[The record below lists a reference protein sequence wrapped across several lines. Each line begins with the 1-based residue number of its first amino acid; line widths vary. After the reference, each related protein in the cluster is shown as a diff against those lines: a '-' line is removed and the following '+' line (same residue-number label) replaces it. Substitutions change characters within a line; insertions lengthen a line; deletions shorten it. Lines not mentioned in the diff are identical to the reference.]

1 MAHRKGPYLCGLD
14 AAVDVVGGKWKPLI
28 LWALY
33 AGRTLRFGEL
43 RRHVPGVSEK
53 MLIQQLREME
63 ADGIVHREVYR
74 EVPPKVE
81 YSLTELGETL
91 NAALEPLGIWGDR
104 HMERLVERHAEKTG
118 GSGEKKSGEE
128 SGERSRAKKGDGVAV
143 QSA

>member
-81 YSLTELGETL
+81 YSLTELGQTL
-91 NAALEPLGIWGDR
+91 NTALAPLGVWGDQ

-118 GSGEKKSGEE
+118 GE
-128 SGERSRAKKGDGVAV
+128 GVAN
-143 QSA
+143 QGKSATSRQRPAS

>member
-81 YSLTELGETL
+81 YSLTDLGETL
-91 NAALEPLGIWGDR
+91 NKALEPLGIWGDQ
-104 HMERLVERHAEKTG
+104 HMQRLVERHAEKTG
-118 GSGEKKSGEE
+118 GSGG
-128 SGERSRAKKGDGVAV
+128 KKGDGVAV